1 MKLALSLWTAVALSA
16 PSIALACPYG
26 AASSGCHACGGSLFE
41 YAASLVAGLV
51 LGFASVRRR

>member
-1 MKLALSLWTAVALSA
+1 MKPTLSLLAAAALCA

-26 AASSGCHACGGSLFE
+26 AGSAGCHACGGSLLG
-41 YAASLVAGLV
+41 YASSLLVGLV